1 MLNVGKWRKTKEKA
15 RRGGMNAA
23 GFRGADGSRNRDLFD
38 ANEALYQL
46 SYSPLDVTLLCRA
59 TLRTL
64 VRSVYERNSVRSRV
78 AMPFGR
84 AAKSPDSL
92 PTRNDGWG

>member
-1 MLNVGKWRKTKEKA
+1 
-15 RRGGMNAA
+15 
-23 GFRGADGSRNRDLFD
+23 
-38 ANEALYQL
+38 
-46 SYSPLDVTLLCRA
+46 LDVTLLCRA

>member
-1 MLNVGKWRKTKEKA
+1 MLNVEKRRKTNQKA
-15 RRGGMNAA
+15 RCGGMNAA

-46 SYSPLDVTLLCRA
+46 SYSPLDVTLLRRA

>member
-1 MLNVGKWRKTKEKA
+1 
-15 RRGGMNAA
+15 
-23 GFRGADGSRNRDLFD
+23 
-38 ANEALYQL
+38 
-46 SYSPLDVTLLCRA
+46 LDVTLLRRA

-84 AAKSPDSL
+84 AAKSPDSP
-92 PTRNDGWG
+92 PTRNNGWE